1 MASFRIRGGRP
12 LEGRVAVQGS
22 KNSAL
27 AILTAAALA
36 VDGETTLENVPQ
48 YTDVLDLCQILRD
61 LGAEVVWRA
70 PGTLTVRGEGVS
82 KSEAPYDLAK
92 KLRGST
98 YIVGLLLARLGEA
111 RVAVP
116 GGCNIGTR
124 PIDFHLKGFRT
135 LGAEVE
141 VEHGQILARAQR
153 LRGQKFFVDRSS
165 VGTTIN
171 MMITASLA
179 EGTTVLENAAL
190 EPEIVDLANFLGKL
204 GVKVRGAGTPN
215 IRIEGAR
222 RLAGQ
227 RHEIIPDRVVAGT
240 YLMAGAI
247 TGGRVEVQQVI
258 PEHLRTVGLKLSEAG
273 AEIVEKEDSMG
284 ICSPRRLRGV
294 DVQTGPHP
302 GFATDLQQPFLTLMT
317 LAEGVSVIQETVHDN
332 RFGFV
337 NELQRMGTNIR
348 VDRDTAIVRGVEA
361 LTGAPVE
368 AAELRGGVSL
378 VLAGLAAR
386 GTTLVQGT
394 HFIDRG
400 YSNLEQTLQELG
412 ADIQRVE

>member
-1 MASFRIRGGRP
+1 M
-12 LEGRVAVQGS
+12 AVQGS

-61 LGAEVVWRA
+61 LGAQVVWRS
-70 PGTLTVRGEGVS
+70 PGTLTVRGEGLS
-82 KSEAPYDLAK
+82 RSEAPYDLAK

-98 YIVGLLLARLGEA
+98 YIVGLLLARLGQA
-111 RVAVP
+111 QVAVP

-135 LGAEVE
+135 LGAQVE

-171 MMITASLA
+171 MMITASLS

-204 GVKVRGAGTPN
+204 GVRVRGAGTPN

-258 PEHLRTVGLKLSEAG
+258 PEHLRTVGLKLGEAG
-273 AEIVEKEDSMG
+273 AELWETEDSLA
-284 ICSPRRLRGV
+284 IRSPQRLRGV

-302 GFATDLQQPFLTLMT
+302 SFATDLQQPFLTLMT
-317 LAEGVSVIQETVHDN
+317 LAEGVSVVQETVHDN

-368 AAELRGGVSL
+368 AADLRGGVSL
-378 VLAGLAAR
+378 VLAGLAAK
-386 GTTLVQGT
+386 GVTQVQGT

-400 YSNLEQTLQELG
+400 YSDLEQTLQELG